1 MSLSFL
7 RSVSPSRASTGVLL
21 ATSALL
27 FPMSLPPLLAQS
39 DPAPVDSI
47 QATPA
52 ARRVDVKVLG
62 AKGDGKTDDTAAFEA
77 GIKAISEQGGVLY
90 IPEGNYRITRRLL
103 VGGSHPNTK
112 KPLDYIEIVGAGKN
126 ATRLLGDGVDYIL
139 GAAHVTN
146 QREGS
151 KSFGERT
158 IIHGLT
164 IRDLTFSPYDT
175 GKEGRCGGIDVSYM
189 IRWSVRN
196 CQFVGLTTGI
206 YSLDRAKMPDAAH
219 DALAVYIIRIHDNLF
234 YGCSDYAI
242 KLGRIFDLS
251 IENNEIEHG
260 TGGIRVGVS
269 GDGFDAAANNI
280 RIVNNIIEGLGGKE
294 PAIGGSC
301 WIGSRIIGNYF
312 EANQGG
318 DIELT
323 PGSKDGWSRSN
334 TIASNTFQPT
344 KAQRA
349 SGNYGAIK
357 LTKALDTII
366 SGNFTTGANLLHP
379 ESSDLG
385 RGVNLISNTLNNPPE
400 IGDIKGARHGNPADY
415 LGKLNETSWK
425 QAEQWTVTSPIGAVG
440 IHSLYGLRFEPQG
453 SAARSIAYAT
463 APPQEKERRYQA
475 GDLLFNLNPV
485 PTSGNKMT
493 LGWVCVESGSPGS
506 WKTMLVET
514 AD

>member
-7 RSVSPSRASTGVLL
+7 GSLFPSRSSTGVLL

-27 FPMSLPPLLAQS
+27 FPMNPSPLFAQS
-39 DPAPVDSI
+39 DSSPVAST
-47 QATPA
+47 QAAQA
-52 ARRVDVKVLG
+52 ARRVDVKELG
-62 AKGDGKTDDTAAFEA
+62 AKGDGETDDTAAFEA

-90 IPEGNYRITRRLL
+90 IPEGSYRITRRLN

-112 KPLDYIEIVGAGKN
+112 KPLDYIEIAGAGKN
-126 ATRLLGDGVDYIL
+126 ASRLLGDGIDYIL
-139 GAAHVTN
+139 GATYVT
-146 QREGS
+146 S
-151 KSFGERT
+151 KKTGERT

-164 IRDLTFSPYDT
+164 VRDLTFTPYNAS
-175 GKEGRCGGIDVSYM
+175 KEARGGGIDVSYM

-206 YSLDRAKMPDAAH
+206 YSLERAKMPNATH

-260 TGGIRVGVS
+260 TGGIRVGVP

-280 RIVNNIIEGLGGKE
+280 RIVNNIIEGLGGEE

-349 SGNYGAIK
+349 SGSYGPIK

-366 SGNFTTGANLLHP
+366 TANFTTGANLLHP
-379 ESSDLG
+379 ESRDLG

-453 SAARSIAYAT
+453 STARSVAYAT
-463 APPQEKERRYQA
+463 APPREKGRRYQA

-485 PTSGNKMT
+485 PTPGNKLV

-506 WKTMLVET
+506 WKTMLVEA